1 MNKINMSRVILG
13 GIVAGIVYNLLD
25 FLVDDIWLGGRWVAG
40 LKALGH
46 GAAMTTTQIV
56 EFNLIGFAGGIMAV
70 WLYAAIRPRYGAGL
84 RTATCAG
91 IAVWI
96 LSFVLPNISFMY
108 VTGLFGGRL
117 TGATTFGALIEVVLG
132 TIAGAALYRE
142 TESASEHSAVAAA
155 PKQAVRI

>member
-1 MNKINMSRVILG
+1 MSNINVSRVILG
-13 GIVAGIVYNLLD
+13 GIVAGIVYDVLD
-25 FLVDDIWLGGRWVAG
+25 FLVDDVWLGGRWAAG

-46 GAAMTTTQIV
+46 GGAMTTTQLV
-56 EFNLIGFAGGIMAV
+56 EFNLIGIAVGIMAV

-84 RTATCAG
+84 RTAACAG

-96 LSFVLPNISFMY
+96 LAFVLPNISFMY
-108 VTGLFGGRL
+108 VSGLFGRRL
-117 TGATTFGALIEVVLG
+117 TGATTFGALIEVVVG

-142 TESASEHSAVAAA
+142 TVSASEHSASAAS